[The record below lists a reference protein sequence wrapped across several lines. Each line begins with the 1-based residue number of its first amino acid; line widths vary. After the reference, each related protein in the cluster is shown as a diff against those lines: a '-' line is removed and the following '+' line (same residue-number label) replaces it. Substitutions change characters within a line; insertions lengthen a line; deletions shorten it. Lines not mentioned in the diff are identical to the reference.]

1 MSISKLKQIKQIV
14 KVHDVRDPRGAI
26 AAIAEV
32 LAQPKEPK
40 DEKQL
45 EQLLKLTLYRTK
57 SGTFGCTIATTPETI
72 EADHVILAIKSLR
85 EFGSERFPCDDPKC
99 PVHGEG
105 DVANFSADA
114 LNKLFDSITRGRPQ

>member
-14 KVHDVRDPRGAI
+14 KTHPVTDPRGALL
-26 AAIAEV
+26 AIVAV
-32 LAQPKEPK
+32 LAQKKPK
-40 DEKQL
+40 DETQL

-72 EADHVILAIKSLR
+72 EAGHVILAIKSLQ
-85 EFGSERFPCDDPKC
+85 EFGSERFPCDEPEC
-99 PVHGEG
+99 PAHGKD
-105 DVANFSADA
+105 DVADISTDV

>member
-14 KVHDVRDPRGAI
+14 KTHPVTDPRGALL
-26 AAIAEV
+26 AITAV

-72 EADHVILAIKSLR
+72 EAGHVILAIKSLI
-85 EFGSERFPCDDPKC
+85 EFGNEKYGCNDSDC
-99 PVHGEG
+99 PVHGGEKVQTTSTELK
-105 DVANFSADA
+105 D
-114 LNKLFDSITRGRPQ
+114 LFDKITKGNLQ